1 MENDNVAPKLAR
13 CCHLCSSQFLAH
25 GNKCALHA
33 NLAKAIRRF
42 ATTVT
47 HVIVRGEEA
56 RRRRRRR
63 LGILIRASYFR
74 RVLNFSQKEC

>member
-1 MENDNVAPKLAR
+1 MWRRNSFVATVLR
-13 CCHLCSSQFLAH
+13 SSQFLVH
-25 GNKCALHA
+25 GNKCALRA

-42 ATTVT
+42 VTTVT

-63 LGILIRASYFR
+63 RLGISIRASYFR